1 MPLLAGSMFRNV
13 LAGMTTSQL
22 GEWHCNV
29 DHKNVPVCTPLGV
42 LRKTRLLEALGYL
55 TSSYFL
61 HVAEGPVL
69 PHGPNKRTNL
79 SPACFCKLFLK
90 NVQLVLLNLQFY
102 WITNTLIKLGRHW
115 EAKTCELKGS
125 ATLSESGQDR
135 FTLQKQMLDP
145 ASSETGR
152 DGEGKGSH
160 LKFCLLVKLHALN
173 SSSLSNQLRK
183 GGINFEELVQVLR

>member
-1 MPLLAGSMFRNV
+1 MFRNV
-13 LAGMTTSQL
+13 LAGMTTSRV

-29 DHKNVPVCTPLGV
+29 DHKSVPVCTPLGV
-42 LRKTRLLEALGYL
+42 SRKTRLSKALGYL

-61 HVAEGPVL
+61 HVAEGPVF
-69 PHGPNKRTNL
+69 PHGPNSRTNL
-79 SPACFCKLFLK
+79 SPACFCKLSLK

-115 EAKTCELKGS
+115 EAKTCEQKGS
-125 ATLSESGQDR
+125 AMLNESRHDR
-135 FTLQKQMLDP
+135 FTVQKQMPDP

-152 DGEGKGSH
+152 DRGKKGSH
-160 LKFCLLVKLHALN
+160 LQFCLLVKLHALN

-183 GGINFEELVQVLR
+183 RGINFAESVQVL